1 MQNIYLKQ
9 SLNYLLTKVKK
20 KTVIKYFKDSRI
32 FHWYKFVFPNIVY
45 YNQNEKREILLLF
58 YDMVTDMLID
68 RKLEPIVTE
77 STVRARKLNTYLV
90 FITQLS
96 FFLAN
101 NITLTF
107 TLYFLMKI
115 QNKRELN
122 QIGFSHLS
130 YIVFDNFTKIVMK
143 CTNKLYSFSVN
154 DITFY

>member
-1 MQNIYLKQ
+1 M
-9 SLNYLLTKVKK
+9 
-20 KTVIKYFKDSRI
+20 
-32 FHWYKFVFPNIVY
+32 
-45 YNQNEKREILLLF
+45 LLF

-154 DITFY
+154 DTTFY